1 MKTFFTRKLWILSLL
16 CVLSVVLTF
25 GSMVTASYADSLT
38 SARTQLNQVK
48 LKQSQERQKVAY
60 LSSKEQAIET
70 QLSSITRA
78 IQTDS
83 SHIAILK
90 DRLRISQQ
98 HLLQTAQ
105 QAASAR
111 RKMLAVNGVLKE
123 RLRVM
128 YESGSVSYLEV
139 LFSATSFS
147 DFLNRMSALTLIA
160 KQDQQLLIQVKAQ
173 RAHYNAMYKLLWQ
186 QRASEETMFGNLS
199 YEQRQQTQKLAQ
211 RRVVLA
217 DVQQQKAAAIAD
229 IQSELQAEQN
239 LANTIVSLLRV
250 NPSIANTAHLH
261 LGTGAW
267 IWPVPH
273 YYDITSGY
281 GWRNIFGGNEFHNG
295 IDIGAPD
302 GTPIEAVADGV
313 VLYAGTAYGFGHW
326 IVLKHANGLLT
337 IYGHMYASGLL
348 VKPGDVVKQGQVI
361 AYVGADGQAT
371 GPHLHFTVATG
382 FNASGFPVSLN
393 PLNYVHD

>member
-1 MKTFFTRKLWILSLL
+1 MLVACMVGT
-16 CVLSVVLTF
+16 VLMLGSV
-25 GSMVTASYADSLT
+25 VTASHADSLS
-38 SARTQLNQVK
+38 SARTQLSQVK
-48 LKQSQERQKVAY
+48 IQQSQERQKVAY
-60 LSSKEQAIET
+60 LSSKEQTIET
-70 QLSSITRA
+70 QLSSMTRTIQAESARIT
-78 IQTDS
+78 
-83 SHIAILK
+83 ILK
-90 DRLRISQQ
+90 DRIRVSQE
-98 HLLQTAQ
+98 HLKQTAQ
-105 QAASAR
+105 KATLAR
-111 RKMLAVNGVLKE
+111 RKMLAVNAVLKE

-160 KQDQQLLIQVKAQ
+160 KQDQQLLKKVQAQ

-186 QRASEETMFGNLS
+186 QRASQESMFGNLAL
-199 YEQRQQTQKLAQ
+199 EQRQQTQKLAE

-217 DVQQQKAAAIAD
+217 NVQQQKSAAIAD

-239 LANTIVSLLRV
+239 LASTISSLLRT
-250 NPSIANTAHLH
+250 NPSIADTAHLH

-313 VLYAGTAYGFGHW
+313 VLYAGSAYGFGHW

-371 GPHLHFTVATG
+371 GPHLHFTVASG
-382 FNASGFPVSLN
+382 FDASGFPVSLN
-393 PLNYVHD
+393 PLNYIHD